1 MRYRKKS
8 ECKQNKITEIGN
20 PLTKWKG
27 DFAMSKK
34 KEIRLEELT
43 EEEKMKYEIA
53 EELGLLDKVLR
64 EGWRSLSS
72 KETGKIGG
80 LVTKKRREMRVAK

>member
-1 MRYRKKS
+1 M
-8 ECKQNKITEIGN
+8 
-20 PLTKWKG
+20 
-27 DFAMSKK
+27 AKK
-34 KEIRLEELT
+34 KEIHLSELT

-53 EELGLLDKVLR
+53 EELGLLDKVLK